1 MEVAAGVVLFFL
13 IYASC
18 WALLGP
24 LAESKGYM
32 VTWQRAIP
40 VLNSVAVLAFLI
52 TPRRSPKRRHF
63 SPEQQKKMIRVTRPD
78 AHGRYR
84 GR

>member
-1 MEVAAGVVLFFL
+1 MEVVYLVLFL
-13 IYASC
+13 VVYVGS

-40 VLNSVAVLAFLI
+40 VLNSIAVLAFLV
-52 TPRRSPKRRHF
+52 TPRRSPRRRVL
-63 SPEQQKKMIRVTRPD
+63 SPEQQKRMIHVTRPD